1 MHTDNAVPLDTLL
14 AHRPW
19 IRALARSLVRDPS
32 VVDDIEQE
40 VFVAAMNVP
49 KIETSLRG
57 WLRSVVKNA
66 VLQRHRGESRRSAR
80 EQSAMPPRGSR
91 TPEDI
96 VAEADSHRHVVEAV
110 MNLDEPYRKTVL
122 VRYFEGLSLQET
134 AERLG
139 IPRETVKTR
148 MRRAHAMLRERL
160 RREHGDERRG
170 VPAVVVPIVGGP
182 DVVAK
187 ILGRIPGSVAGARPW
202 VPIAMAAGMFAAASL
217 VGFSVHAS
225 TGDGDA
231 GVLFAVPSTDDDDD
245 EVGDVGR
252 EPPPAVDADERRRV
266 GVDAA
271 TEDEPAPPPEKAAP
285 PPLDHFVV
293 RDLFTRDPVPHL
305 ALDVTRD
312 SVASIAV
319 SDASGRVDSTPVGL
333 TKIES
338 GDAIWSVPGAPRVSA
353 LVDGVLWVHRTAQ
366 LDVTIVDADPHRE
379 LSLGSV
385 EVIYL
390 VESVIGG
397 TGKGPGSFHFN
408 TRTGLDLDQGR
419 TAVTADG
426 RARMTVPVVRGLRV
440 SGVAAGWRTA
450 SSAVR
455 FDTALRAEPVT
466 LELTSGVS
474 FDGRVRNAKGLPVP
488 GVKILLTTARHIDA
502 SEVDVAALRAE
513 GGGGVGLI
521 GSAKKGFDVSWQSRV
536 AMNARGIFQGRVT
549 ADGDV
554 LLIVTAKGYVPKR
567 VALGRLAADLHK
579 IEVVLER
586 PDPELRTLIAVGGR
600 PVKGTRVLFHDVTGN
615 PQVSTYVQTDPDGTF
630 PTQMLIEGHRY
641 TVDVRVPG
649 DAPHESRLVTWDGR
663 KTIDVEEL
671 SQDWEGDDK

>member
-1 MHTDNAVPLDTLL
+1 
-14 AHRPW
+14 
-19 IRALARSLVRDPS
+19 
-32 VVDDIEQE
+32 
-40 VFVAAMNVP
+40 
-49 KIETSLRG
+49 
-57 WLRSVVKNA
+57 
-66 VLQRHRGESRRSAR
+66 
-80 EQSAMPPRGSR
+80 
-91 TPEDI
+91 
-96 VAEADSHRHVVEAV
+96 
-110 MNLDEPYRKTVL
+110 MNLEEPYRKTVL
-122 VRYFEGLSLQET
+122 VRYFEGLSLRET

-170 VPAVVVPIVGGP
+170 VPAIVVPIVGGP

-187 ILGRIPGSVAGARPW
+187 ILGRIPGSVALARPW
-202 VPIAMAAGMFAAASL
+202 VPIAMAAGMLAAASL

-225 TGDGDA
+225 TGGGDGDA
-231 GVLFAVPSTDDDDD
+231 GVLFAVPSTDDGGDD

-252 EPPPAVDADERRRV
+252 EPPPVSDPDERRRV
-266 GVDAA
+266 GVDSA
-271 TEDEPAPPPEKAAP
+271 TKDGPAPPAEKAAP

-312 SVASIAV
+312 AVSSIAV
-319 SDASGRVDSTPVGL
+319 SDASGRVDSAPGGL

-353 LVDGVLWVHRTAQ
+353 LVDGVLWVHRTAE

-385 EVIYL
+385 EVLHL

-408 TRTGLDLDQGR
+408 TRTGLDRDQGR
-419 TAVTADG
+419 MTVTADG

-440 SGVAAGWRTA
+440 SGIAAGWRTA

-455 FDTALRAEPVT
+455 FDTALRAEPLT

-474 FDGRVRNAKGLPVP
+474 FDGRVTNENGLPVP
-488 GVKILLTTARHIDA
+488 GAEILLKTARYIDA
-502 SEVDVAALRAE
+502 TEVDMAALRAE
-513 GGGGVGLI
+513 GGGGVSLFGN
-521 GSAKKGFDVSWQSRV
+521 ATKGWNVSWQSRV
-536 AMNARGIFQGRVT
+536 AMNARGIFQGQVT

-586 PDPELRTLIAVGGR
+586 PDPELRTLITVGGR
-600 PVKGTRVLFHDVTGN
+600 PVKDTRVLFHDVTGN
-615 PQVSTYVQTDPDGTF
+615 PQISTYVQTDADGTF
-630 PTQMLIEGHRY
+630 PSQILIKERRY

-649 DAPHESRLVTWDGR
+649 DAPHELRLVTWDGR
-663 KTIDVEEL
+663 KTINVEEL
-671 SQDWEGDDK
+671 SQDFEGDDE